1 MLNDRE
7 LRHLVEQVRS
17 TFTETWQLAP
27 APVVLHDVGPETEQD
42 RKDRKDRQRRAQQVE
57 IARRGTEEV
66 AATLARFNKL
76 ERFLARRA

>member
-27 APVVLHDVGPETEQD
+27 APVVLHDVGAETEQ
-42 RKDRKDRQRRAQQVE
+42 DRKDRQRRAQQVE